1 MSRAFVTRHRRFH
14 RVLMAYA
21 LVRTINEGN
30 MKGRMLE
37 CLLLALTVVG
47 PGCRASTRPPD
58 NIQISAREDS
68 TSARRLPKVL
78 TGVWYSDD
86 AEGSSSCTRYRALL
100 GSEKGHDEAVAVLV
114 GSLVVTPDLIH
125 VFAEYGE
132 GDFLVVER
140 SEPDGGDAWRV
151 ATRLGIDGMPD
162 GQSGAD
168 REAFRLSLR
177 GGKLTW
183 ESPAR
188 FGSAPPTYFRCDA
201 VRQDLYPPETD
212 DKTTEVM
219 S

>member
-1 MSRAFVTRHRRFH
+1 
-14 RVLMAYA
+14 
-21 LVRTINEGN
+21 

-37 CLLLALTVVG
+37 CLLLALMVVG
-47 PGCRASTRPPD
+47 PGCRASSRAPD
-58 NIQISAREDS
+58 SIPITARENHS
-68 TSARRLPKVL
+68 TAPRLPEVL

-86 AEGSSSCTRYRALL
+86 AEGVSSCRRYRALL
-100 GSEKGHDEAVAVLV
+100 NAAEGHDEALVVLV

-151 ATRLGIDGMPD
+151 TTRVGIDAMPN
-162 GQSGAD
+162 GQSVAH
-168 REAFRLSLR
+168 REMSRLSLHD
-177 GGKLTW
+177 GKLEW

-188 FGSAPPTYFRCDA
+188 FGGATATYFRCGA
-201 VRQDLYPPETD
+201 VRQGLYPPETD
-212 DKTTEVM
+212 GKATEVM